1 MLATSSNKSWADQQ
15 EEQDGTIVQVS
26 EENGIKTIVE
36 EKIKDGKKVR
46 ITKKVKTV
54 KVQKKNIPIVEERR
68 KWKKFGQAGQ
78 AGLLPDVTSVGEPIH
93 FEYTNNKK
101 STTTTQTAMDEQEVL
116 LNRIQMQLAKE
127 ATEATEQET
136 TPENTEEDE
145 NKLKAP
151 SSNAYVPPSMKN
163 RTTGGFGGGRT
174 DSEVN
179 TTIKVSNLDVKA
191 TEQDLRL
198 LFGQVGRIIKVFVPG
213 DRGRNRG
220 FALIT
225 YSTVEEAEEA
235 IEKFERFSLNHLL
248 LSVEW
253 SENKKRF

>member
-1 MLATSSNKSWADQQ
+1 MLATSNKSWADQQ

-78 AGLLPDVTSVGEPIH
+78 SGLLPDVTSVGEPIH
-93 FEYTNNKK
+93 FEYTNSKK
-101 STTTTQTAMDEQEVL
+101 ATTAVQTVMDDQELL

-136 TPENTEEDE
+136 TPENNEEDE

-163 RTTGGFGGGRT
+163 RPSGFGGGRS
-174 DSEVN
+174 DSDVN

-198 LFGQVGRIIKVFVPG
+198 LFGQVGRIMKVFVPG